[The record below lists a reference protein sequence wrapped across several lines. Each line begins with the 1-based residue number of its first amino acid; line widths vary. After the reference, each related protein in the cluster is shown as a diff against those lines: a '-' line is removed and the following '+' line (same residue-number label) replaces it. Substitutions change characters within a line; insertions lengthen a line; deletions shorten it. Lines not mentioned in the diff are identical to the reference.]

1 MTRRQINP
9 QPVIDRESGYV
20 YFNKHRYAFD
30 IHTWR
35 KDCTSIFG
43 YVGNILWVRETF
55 YAYGLWK
62 DEFIEKRGKM
72 GHTFIDFTE
81 EDMDGEYKY
90 EDDPPE
96 NVLTNRNIKKMGW
109 YKRPSIF
116 MPKEASR
123 LFLEITDI
131 KIEGIWDISYSD
143 CMKEGIEIGT
153 TIIGPH
159 YHIGN
164 EEKFRARS
172 SRRVFIELWKS
183 INGAESYDK
192 SPWVFAIEFKRIQTS
207 FDFTK

>member
-1 MTRRQINP
+1 MLSPNGRENETKNRERMRFIPILFSPLMVTSILQDKKTMTRRQINP
-9 QPVIDRESGYV
+9 QPVIERESGYV

-72 GHTFIDFTE
+72 G
-81 EDMDGEYKY
+81 
-90 EDDPPE
+90 
-96 NVLTNRNIKKMGW
+96 
-109 YKRPSIF
+109 
-116 MPKEASR
+116 
-123 LFLEITDI
+123 
-131 KIEGIWDISYSD
+131 
-143 CMKEGIEIGT
+143 
-153 TIIGPH
+153 PH

-172 SRRVFIELWKS
+172 PRRVFIELWKS